1 MKSPTAHPTT
11 RFSRWEDALIRL
23 AVKDPVKVELVKLR
37 YFAGLTTQEAAAIL
51 GLLTATGPRLS
62 RNRAAPGPGRHLQ
75 ESPGLAMSSRV
86 PCFGKRTQY
95 DPRGCDASLP
105 RCTTVWHSL

>member
-1 MKSPTAHPTT
+1 MGCRGEIADGPPDDTLLAL
-11 RFSRWEDALIRL
+11 EDALIRL

-75 ESPGLAMSSRV
+75 ESRGLAMSSRV
-86 PCFGKRTQY
+86 PCFPKRTHY
-95 DPRGCDASLP
+95 GRGQATLSV
-105 RCTTVWHSL
+105 TGKS